1 MADWAQHPG
10 LLPPE
15 GGEPRVPNT
24 HANSFE
30 ETNLKAP
37 LNAHGV
43 TRLVITGLIT
53 PVCVKAAAVPP
64 VSGGCRSDH
73 FMPLVIFNITN
84 ALLQLAAAGFV
95 PTRSVQ
101 S

>member
-1 MADWAQHPG
+1 M
-10 LLPPE
+10 
-15 GGEPRVPNT
+15 PNT
-24 HANSFE
+24 RANSFE

-43 TRLVITGLIT
+43 TRLMIAGLIT
-53 PVCVKAAAVPP
+53 PVSVKAAVPP
-64 VSGGCRSDH
+64 VNSGCCSDH
-73 FMPLVIFNITN
+73 FMPIAILNITN

-101 S
+101 A